1 MANAGGLAAAAE
13 SGQRAALF
21 AGSSRS
27 AANDAAEAGA
37 VNGAPDWARQLRA
50 EQNARHHRQTAMQAI
65 KEGDGSGAAANP
77 DIQEKE
83 D

>member
-1 MANAGGLAAAAE
+1 
-13 SGQRAALF
+13 
-21 AGSSRS
+21 
-27 AANDAAEAGA
+27 